1 MPAEDKMQQGDGAS
15 TLYNMV
21 KLAKLKHARD
31 GKIEAVDAL
40 IRLSKGKIR
49 GKTNVDPGNLK
60 HLVIGN

>member
-1 MPAEDKMQQGDGAS
+1 MPAEEQIQQGDAAS

-31 GKIEAVDAL
+31 GKIEAVGAL

-49 GKTNVDPGNLK
+49 EETMGMAMKIV
-60 HLVIGN
+60 

>member
-1 MPAEDKMQQGDGAS
+1 MPAEDEMQQGDGAS

-49 GKTNVDPGNLK
+49 GKTMGIAMKIV
-60 HLVIGN
+60 